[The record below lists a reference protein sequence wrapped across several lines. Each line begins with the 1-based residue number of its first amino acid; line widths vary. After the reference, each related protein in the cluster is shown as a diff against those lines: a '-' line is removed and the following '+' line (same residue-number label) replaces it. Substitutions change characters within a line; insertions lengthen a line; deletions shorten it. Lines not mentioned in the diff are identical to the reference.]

1 MGVIE
6 QVLPDSY
13 FSNVFLTEKKDKSFR
28 MILNLKT
35 LNTHINYV
43 HFEMESMMDVLH
55 MITPGG
61 YMASIDLTNAY
72 YSIPVHKD
80 HKKFLAFRL
89 EGDCFEFTCLPNGY
103 AQAPLIFTK
112 ILKQVFS
119 SLRAQGFESVE
130 YIDDS
135 FLQGEWYDI
144 CDYGTS
150 TEIGFLHKF

>member
-6 QVLPDSY
+6 QVLPKPDSY

-35 LNTHINYV
+35 LNTHSYV
-43 HFEMESMMDVLH
+43 HFKMESMMDVLH

-112 ILKQVFS
+112 ILKCFPPCVHKVLNLLCILMTPS
-119 SLRAQGFESVE
+119 SKVNRMMFVNKMSLLENRN
-130 YIDDS
+130 
-135 FLQGEWYDI
+135 
-144 CDYGTS
+144 
-150 TEIGFLHKF
+150 